1 MELATLSQTQR
12 ACRLIAKG
20 LRPEASGAKDTEY
33 AQLITLWEADP
44 EFRQVVHDHA
54 RVLDLIVMEV
64 TALQIVLR
72 PSGPESAFRRPI
84 SKILPTQGE
93 KRGLQALALVAVA
106 AAYFRTGRDLT
117 DRTEGIPLTLEHIED
132 ILTEL
137 CERLREQAEGRDGLA
152 EDGQAEGWRL
162 FLSLA
167 RQAEGEVR
175 GGWGSRTAILRQVIG
190 LLVDQS
196 MLRVQEAGTSRSFVP
211 TERFRLQLRD
221 VITNEVYTDCVALLG
236 IGAGQSGESHNA

>member
-1 MELATLSQTQR
+1 VELATLSQTQK
-12 ACRLIAKG
+12 ACRFIAKG

-33 AQLITLWEADP
+33 ANLIALWEADP

-64 TALQIVLR
+64 TAKQIVLR

-84 SKILPTQGE
+84 SKALPQGD

-117 DRTEGIPLTLEHIED
+117 DRTDGIPLTLEHIED

-137 CERLREQAEGRDGLA
+137 CERLREQADGHDGLA
-152 EDGQAEGWRL
+152 EEGQAEGWRL

-190 LLVDQS
+190 LLVEQS
-196 MLRVQEAGTSRSFVP
+196 MLREQAAGVTRSFVP

-221 VITNEVYTDCVALLG
+221 VMTNEVYSNCVALLG
-236 IGAGQSGESHNA
+236 IGAGQGEESDNA